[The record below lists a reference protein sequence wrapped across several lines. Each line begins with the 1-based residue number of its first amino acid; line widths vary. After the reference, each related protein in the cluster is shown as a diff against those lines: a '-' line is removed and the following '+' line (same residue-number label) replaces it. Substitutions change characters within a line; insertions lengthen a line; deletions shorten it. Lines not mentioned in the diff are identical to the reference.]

1 MTNYKESSMALGIVK
16 VFGLNQS
23 VTNVSVNGKAFSNF
37 LYNIPDHV
45 CVWFYVVIPIGRWIS
60 FVY

>member
-1 MTNYKESSMALGIVK
+1 MALGTVK

-45 CVWFYVVIPIGRWIS
+45 CIWFYVVIPIGRWIS